1 MKKTK
6 LAILSGLAC
15 CAVVGSGF
23 AAWVFSGDASSES
36 QLGVSIATSST
47 SGNVE
52 ITGDTVLNIDQ
63 TGMTWNDFDVKATY
77 TGGANSSEG
86 ASGTVIRT
94 YTVSL
99 DTNLSKYLEIT
110 AGASGTWTDGTVIT
124 SPTVEWKEGMNPDN
138 KTEYDTMVSEITNS
152 KITFSFSADW
162 TDTDSIN

>member
-6 LAILSGLAC
+6 ITLFSALAC
-15 CAVVGSGF
+15 CAIVGSGF

-36 QLGVSIATSST
+36 QLGVSIAASSET
-47 SGNVE
+47 GNVE

-86 ASGTVIRT
+86 TSGTVART
-94 YTVSL
+94 YTVTL
-99 DTNLSKYLEIT
+99 DENLSKYMEIT
-110 AGASGTWTDGTVIT
+110 AGASGNWTDGTVIT

-138 KTEYDTMVSEITNS
+138 KTEYDTMVSEIQNS

-162 TDTDSIN
+162 SDTDSIN